1 MAWVQL
7 QGSARTPS
15 KALGGRRAVGSLGC
29 AFLAQVRQLE
39 RSIALKDL
47 ALAEMEHTIQE
58 MEAASYD
65 GIFIWKISDFAR
77 KRQEAVAG
85 RSPAI
90 FSPGGESHLGEH
102 PGSDLGW
109 GAHWLQSRER
119 VGQGRATQ
127 RKLLPSNCLLLCL
140 ASLLHQQV
148 RLQDVPADLPQWGRH
163 RAWQPPLS
171 LLRGNERA
179 Q

>member
-1 MAWVQL
+1 MCGWHGFSFRAPHGPL
-7 QGSARTPS
+7 ARLSP
-15 KALGGRRAVGSLGC
+15 GC

-77 KRQEAVAG
+77 KRQDAVAG

-90 FSPGGESHLGEH
+90 FSPGGESHLWEH
-102 PGSDLGW
+102 AGSDLGW
-109 GAHWLQSRER
+109 WGGGGGTAVQRT
-119 VGQGRATQ
+119 GRA
-127 RKLLPSNCLLLCL
+127 S
-140 ASLLHQQV
+140 
-148 RLQDVPADLPQWGRH
+148 
-163 RAWQPPLS
+163 
-171 LLRGNERA
+171 
-179 Q
+179 